1 MSFFDASFFD
11 ETNAA
16 DVVPLS
22 VVVDDV
28 AGGVSL
34 GVSAASPE
42 VNTDS
47 VVNKI
52 FVDDGVEVDVD
63 VDVDF
68 VGTLLIVSLVGD
80 ARAGA

>member
-11 ETNAA
+11 ENNAA

-63 VDVDF
+63 F

>member
-1 MSFFDASFFD
+1 MKPVSFFDASFFD

-42 VNTDS
+42 ANTDS
-47 VVNKI
+47 VVKKI
-52 FVDDGVEVDVD
+52 FFDDGVK
-63 VDVDF
+63 VDF
-68 VGTLLIVSLVGD
+68 VGTLLIVSLVGN